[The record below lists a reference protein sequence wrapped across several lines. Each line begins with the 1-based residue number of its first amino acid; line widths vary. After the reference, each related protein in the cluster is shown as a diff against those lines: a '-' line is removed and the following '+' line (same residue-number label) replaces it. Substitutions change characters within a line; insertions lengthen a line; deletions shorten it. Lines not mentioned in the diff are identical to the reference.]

1 VEGVR
6 AVGAP
11 NIWDTTARTPAKKS
25 FRAWSESGPWRSF
38 ERKAL
43 AEKIIYEIACSM
55 SNSPRVAV
63 IGIDGRLGAALARE
77 YPRDLEVTSYKRSQ
91 LDLSRLDQIRSVL
104 SETEF
109 DLLINCAAL
118 TNVDYCESNR
128 KEAFLV
134 NAEAPRLLAE
144 ICRDKAI
151 KLIHFSTDYV
161 FDGKKTDTYVEE
173 DRADPLSVYG
183 ESKLDGESR
192 VLEVSSQHLVVR
204 LSWVF
209 GPDKPSFIDQIIQ
222 RAREN
227 DVVTA
232 VADKFSAPTYTID
245 VASWLRLAI
254 EKSANGVLHLA
265 NTGGCSWQEWAQYA
279 IDVCRSLGLPLKAER
294 VGAVS
299 LADMKNFVAQR
310 PVHTVLSTAK
320 FTALTGVQ
328 PRHWREAVAE
338 YISTHV
344 SKK

>member
-1 VEGVR
+1 MKI
-6 AVGAP
+6 AIVGA
-11 NIWDTTARTPAKKS
+11 N
-25 FRAWSESGPWRSF
+25 
-38 ERKAL
+38 
-43 AEKIIYEIACSM
+43 
-55 SNSPRVAV
+55 
-63 IGIDGRLGAALARE
+63 GRLGAALARE
-77 YPRDLEVTSYKRSQ
+77 YRIGFEATGYERNQ
-91 LDLSRLDQIRSVL
+91 LDLGQLDRVRSAL
-104 SETEF
+104 SEANFE
-109 DLLINCAAL
+109 LLINCAAL
-118 TNVDYCESNR
+118 TNVDYCESHR
-128 KEAFLV
+128 EEAFVV

-144 ICRDKAI
+144 IANEKSA
-151 KLIHFSTDYV
+151 KLVHFSTDYV
-161 FDGKKTDTYVEE
+161 FDGRKMEPYVEE
-173 DRADPLSVYG
+173 DKALPLSVYG
-183 ESKLDGESR
+183 ESKLEGERR

-245 VASWLRLAI
+245 VANWLRLAI
-254 EKSANGVLHLA
+254 DKNANGILHLA
-265 NTGGCSWQEWAQYA
+265 NNGGCSWQEWAQYA
-279 IDVCRSLGLPLKAER
+279 IDACRKLGLPLKAER

-338 YISTHV
+338 YISAYL

>member
-1 VEGVR
+1 MSSFQPMVI
-6 AVGAP
+6 VGA
-11 NIWDTTARTPAKKS
+11 
-25 FRAWSESGPWRSF
+25 G
-38 ERKAL
+38 
-43 AEKIIYEIACSM
+43 
-55 SNSPRVAV
+55 
-63 IGIDGRLGAALARE
+63 GRLGAALGRE
-77 YPRDLEVTSYKRSQ
+77 YQRDYAVTSFERMQ
-91 LDLSRLDQIRSVL
+91 LDLGQLDRVRSAL
-104 SETEF
+104 SKAKF

-118 TNVDYCESNR
+118 TNVDYCESHR
-128 KEAFLV
+128 EEAFVV

-144 ICRDKAI
+144 IANEKSA
-151 KLIHFSTDYV
+151 KLVHFSTDYI
-161 FDGKKTDTYVEE
+161 FDGNKTDPYVEE
-173 DRADPLSVYG
+173 DKAVPLSVYG
-183 ESKLDGESR
+183 ESKLEGEGR

-232 VADKFSAPTYTID
+232 VGDKFSAPTYTID
-245 VASWLRLAI
+245 VANWLRLAI
-254 EKSANGVLHLA
+254 DKNANGILHLA
-265 NTGGCSWQEWAQYA
+265 NNGGCSWQEWAQYA
-279 IDVCRSLGLPLKAER
+279 IDVCRSLGIPLKAER

-299 LADMKNFVAQR
+299 LGDMKNFVAQR
-310 PVHTVLSTAK
+310 PVHTVLSSAK

>member
-1 VEGVR
+1 MKNLR
-6 AVGAP
+6 
-11 NIWDTTARTPAKKS
+11 R
-25 FRAWSESGPWRSF
+25 
-38 ERKAL
+38 
-43 AEKIIYEIACSM
+43 II
-55 SNSPRVAV
+55 V
-63 IGIDGRLGAALARE
+63 IGAKGRLGAALVRE
-77 YPRDLEVTSYKRSQ
+77 YQRDYEVTSYDRRQ
-91 LDLSRLDQIRSVL
+91 LDLGQLNRVRSAL
-104 SETEF
+104 AGAKF

-144 ICRDKAI
+144 ICRDKAA

-161 FDGKKTDTYVEE
+161 FDGKKTDPYVEE
-173 DRADPLSVYG
+173 DKAVPLSVYG
-183 ESKLDGESR
+183 KSKLEGERR
-192 VLEVSSQHLVVR
+192 VLEASSQHLVVR

-222 RAREN
+222 RAREK

-232 VADKFSAPTYTID
+232 VADKFSAPTFTID
-245 VASWLRLAI
+245 VAGWLRLAV
-254 EKSANGVLHLA
+254 EKNANGILHLA
-265 NTGGCSWQEWAQYA
+265 NNGGCSWQEWAQYA

-299 LADMKNFVAQR
+299 LADMKNFVARR
-310 PVHTVLSTAK
+310 PVHTVLSSAK

-338 YISTHV
+338 YISAHV

>member
-1 VEGVR
+1 M
-6 AVGAP
+6 
-11 NIWDTTARTPAKKS
+11 KKL
-25 FRAWSESGPWRSF
+25 RR
-38 ERKAL
+38 
-43 AEKIIYEIACSM
+43 I
-55 SNSPRVAV
+55 VV
-63 IGIDGRLGAALARE
+63 IGATGRLGAALTRE
-77 YPRDLEVTSYKRSQ
+77 YQRAFSVKAFARSQ
-91 LDLSRLDQIRSVL
+91 LDLGKLDQFRSTL

-128 KEAFLV
+128 DEAFLI

-144 ICRDKAI
+144 ICRQKSVA
-151 KLIHFSTDYV
+151 LIHISTDYV
-161 FDGKKTDTYVEE
+161 FDGRQDSPYTEE
-173 DRADPLSVYG
+173 DTPRPLSVYA
-183 ESKLDGESR
+183 ESKLAGEEETLR
-192 VLEVSSQHLVVR
+192 VSQNNLVIR

-227 DVVTA
+227 EAVTA

-245 VASWLRLAI
+245 VASWLRLAVD
-254 EKSANGVLHLA
+254 KNLNGTLHLA
-265 NTGGCSWQEWAQYA
+265 NNGGCSWQEWAQYA

-294 VGAVS
+294 AGAVS
-299 LADMKNFVAQR
+299 LADMKNFVARR

-338 YISTHV
+338 YISAHV